1 MCHIERSFLI
11 FEIVPTTTNV
21 SEHRQ
26 RGRFA
31 GFSLY
36 VSNNG
41 DIDGSFLCYKD
52 GPLLP
57 LLNFSTTC
65 ITSGRYII
73 FYNERLDGVTYPA
86 GYDVSGS
93 VLMELCE
100 VVVNGK

>member
-11 FEIVPTTTNV
+11 FAIEPSTTNV

-31 GFSLY
+31 EFSLY
-36 VSNNG
+36 ISNDGN
-41 DIDGSFLCYKD
+41 IDCSFLCYKN

-57 LLNFSTTC
+57 TRDFDTTC

-73 FYNERLDGVTYPA
+73 FYKELPTMKDTKCQP
-86 GYDVSGS
+86 VS
-93 VLMELCE
+93 
-100 VVVNGK
+100 